1 MYEILRYLAVPTSKV
16 KKHWSRKQDYSE
28 LADQYC
34 YTIYRVNR
42 LIIWEGVKNFDL
54 LKFDLWIIS
63 LLFFFDAVRL
73 VGLGVHVQNGPA
85 GRVGHFTEAL
95 VPGHGGGGRAT
106 EKRPNALLLICWDVI
121 LFSFWLNIL

>member
-1 MYEILRYLAVPTSKV
+1 MKNV
-16 KKHWSRKQDYSE
+16 
-28 LADQYC
+28 
-34 YTIYRVNR
+34 
-42 LIIWEGVKNFDL
+42 NFDL

-63 LLFFFDAVRL
+63 LLFFFDAVGL

-106 EKRPNALLLICWDVI
+106 EKTIKCVLNLQRCNSFFILIEHFI
-121 LFSFWLNIL
+121 GQR

>member
-1 MYEILRYLAVPTSKV
+1 
-16 KKHWSRKQDYSE
+16 
-28 LADQYC
+28 
-34 YTIYRVNR
+34 
-42 LIIWEGVKNFDL
+42 
-54 LKFDLWIIS
+54 
-63 LLFFFDAVRL
+63 
-73 VGLGVHVQNGPA
+73 VHVQNGPA